1 VKHKTSRRPDPT
13 PASTRRVPALSNAMI
28 TKLAAMTRS
37 TMMQT
42 DVAVYQ
48 DDLTINITLPDE
60 MDVNGFSSPP
70 MDNSDLSQAIFDA
83 MRWHEPIPDVPPK
96 TTFEPPALAES
107 LVSLLAPKRHRA
119 AIVGDLEETFRSN
132 LQRGFTKQRAARL
145 YCVDVARSLLP
156 QVWAKRLGIFGLIA
170 ILWRHVH

>member
-96 TTFEPPALAES
+96 WRNPLSVYWHRSGTEPQSSVTLRRHSAPIFNAALRNKERRVCIVSTS
-107 LVSLLAPKRHRA
+107 LGPFSPRYGPSGSVFSA
-119 AIVGDLEETFRSN
+119 
-132 LQRGFTKQRAARL
+132 
-145 YCVDVARSLLP
+145 
-156 QVWAKRLGIFGLIA
+156 
-170 ILWRHVH
+170 